1 MKKHRHRILG
11 AVLFVLYLVL
21 LTYFLFFAEEMGRSP
36 DVRAEY
42 YYNLTLFKEIRRFLL
57 YRNILGWRAVF
68 LNIFGNVLAF
78 MPFGFF
84 LPVIWVRTRHW
95 YITVLLF
102 LSLREAFGR
111 DTVERIGNKV
121 SYIKKPFAK
130 NSFVAAGLAAAALV
144 FYAAAISFSYYTQ
157 GNAPLAAAA
166 LGFCSIII
174 AVSSVVYGVFAMMEK
189 EKNYLL
195 AKISLA
201 AAGILLLVWVL
212 MIVFAL

>member
-1 MKKHRHRILG
+1 M
-11 AVLFVLYLVL
+11 
-21 LTYFLFFAEEMGRSP
+21 
-36 DVRAEY
+36 
-42 YYNLTLFKEIRRFLL
+42 
-57 YRNILGWRAVF
+57 
-68 LNIFGNVLAF
+68 
-78 MPFGFF
+78 
-84 LPVIWVRTRHW
+84 
-95 YITVLLF
+95 
-102 LSLREAFGR
+102 
-111 DTVERIGNKV
+111 ERIGNKV

-174 AVSSVVYGVFAMMEK
+174 AVSSVVYGVFAMK

>member
-1 MKKHRHRILG
+1 M
-11 AVLFVLYLVL
+11 
-21 LTYFLFFAEEMGRSP
+21 
-36 DVRAEY
+36 
-42 YYNLTLFKEIRRFLL
+42 
-57 YRNILGWRAVF
+57 
-68 LNIFGNVLAF
+68 
-78 MPFGFF
+78 
-84 LPVIWVRTRHW
+84 
-95 YITVLLF
+95 
-102 LSLREAFGR
+102 
-111 DTVERIGNKV
+111 ERIGNKV

-130 NSFVAAGLAAAALV
+130 NSFVAAGLAAALV

>member
-1 MKKHRHRILG
+1 M
-11 AVLFVLYLVL
+11 
-21 LTYFLFFAEEMGRSP
+21 
-36 DVRAEY
+36 
-42 YYNLTLFKEIRRFLL
+42 
-57 YRNILGWRAVF
+57 
-68 LNIFGNVLAF
+68 
-78 MPFGFF
+78 
-84 LPVIWVRTRHW
+84 
-95 YITVLLF
+95 
-102 LSLREAFGR
+102 
-111 DTVERIGNKV
+111 ERIGNKV

-212 MIVFAL
+212 CLRCKDDRAEPGTAVRSASFSGAENEREMEA

>member
-1 MKKHRHRILG
+1 M
-11 AVLFVLYLVL
+11 
-21 LTYFLFFAEEMGRSP
+21 
-36 DVRAEY
+36 
-42 YYNLTLFKEIRRFLL
+42 
-57 YRNILGWRAVF
+57 WRQGSRGGTC
-68 LNIFGNVLAF
+68 L
-78 MPFGFF
+78 
-84 LPVIWVRTRHW
+84 
-95 YITVLLF
+95 
-102 LSLREAFGR
+102 
-111 DTVERIGNKV
+111 
-121 SYIKKPFAK
+121 
-130 NSFVAAGLAAAALV
+130 
-144 FYAAAISFSYYTQ
+144 YAAAISFSYYTQ

>member
-1 MKKHRHRILG
+1 M
-11 AVLFVLYLVL
+11 
-21 LTYFLFFAEEMGRSP
+21 
-36 DVRAEY
+36 
-42 YYNLTLFKEIRRFLL
+42 
-57 YRNILGWRAVF
+57 
-68 LNIFGNVLAF
+68 
-78 MPFGFF
+78 
-84 LPVIWVRTRHW
+84 
-95 YITVLLF
+95 
-102 LSLREAFGR
+102 
-111 DTVERIGNKV
+111 ERIGNKV

-144 FYAAAISFSYYTQ
+144 FYAAAQ

>member
-1 MKKHRHRILG
+1 MGEIQWNESEIKYRILKSR
-11 AVLFVLYLVL
+11 LQ
-21 LTYFLFFAEEMGRSP
+21 R
-36 DVRAEY
+36 
-42 YYNLTLFKEIRRFLL
+42 
-57 YRNILGWRAVF
+57 
-68 LNIFGNVLAF
+68 
-78 MPFGFF
+78 
-84 LPVIWVRTRHW
+84 
-95 YITVLLF
+95 TVLW
-102 LSLREAFGR
+102 R
-111 DTVERIGNKV
+111 
-121 SYIKKPFAK
+121 
-130 NSFVAAGLAAAALV
+130 
-144 FYAAAISFSYYTQ
+144 Q

>member
-1 MKKHRHRILG
+1 M
-11 AVLFVLYLVL
+11 
-21 LTYFLFFAEEMGRSP
+21 
-36 DVRAEY
+36 
-42 YYNLTLFKEIRRFLL
+42 
-57 YRNILGWRAVF
+57 
-68 LNIFGNVLAF
+68 
-78 MPFGFF
+78 
-84 LPVIWVRTRHW
+84 
-95 YITVLLF
+95 
-102 LSLREAFGR
+102 
-111 DTVERIGNKV
+111 ERIGNKV

-130 NSFVAAGLAAAALV
+130 NSFVAALV

>member
-1 MKKHRHRILG
+1 M
-11 AVLFVLYLVL
+11 
-21 LTYFLFFAEEMGRSP
+21 
-36 DVRAEY
+36 
-42 YYNLTLFKEIRRFLL
+42 
-57 YRNILGWRAVF
+57 
-68 LNIFGNVLAF
+68 
-78 MPFGFF
+78 
-84 LPVIWVRTRHW
+84 
-95 YITVLLF
+95 
-102 LSLREAFGR
+102 
-111 DTVERIGNKV
+111 ERIGNKV

-130 NSFVAAGLAAAALV
+130 NSFVAAGLAAVALV

-157 GNAPLAAAA
+157 GECTACGLR
-166 LGFCSIII
+166 LWGFLQIII